1 MKTTPKDFR
10 FDGDRVT
17 LPDGWYVEFKSEYD
31 QDASPPWEECDGHG
45 PVSSSKHYPFSWGT
59 KPPKRS
65 GERLLYWNDGW
76 YRLYDFAEAMKIA
89 NRDGWGLNPDEL
101 AKLTARLGHTPTK
114 GQITEAAVEND
125 FQYLKDWCDDKW
137 HYIGVI
143 VTLHD
148 AEGKEQDERSLWCVE
163 DRGDYYQTVA
173 SELADELIALHELD
187 VREDADFAC
196 RC

>member
-1 MKTTPKDFR
+1 MKTKPEDFR

-31 QDASPPWEECDGHG
+31 QDARPPWEECDGHG
-45 PVSSSKHYPFSWGT
+45 PVSDWVQRN
-59 KPPKRS
+59 KRS
-65 GERLLYWNDGW
+65 GERVLCSDRWSKRY
-76 YRLYDFAEAMKIA
+76 YDFAEAMKIA
-89 NRDGWGLNPDEL
+89 KRDGWGLNPDAL
-101 AKLTARLGHTPTK
+101 AKLTARLGRTPTK
-114 GQITEAAVEND
+114 GEVREAAVEND

-148 AEGKEQDERSLWCVE
+148 TEGKEQDNRSLWSVE
-163 DRGDYYQTVA
+163 DRGDHYQTIA